1 MSKQY
6 IYTSP
11 DGGKTVYQNEFGK
24 LEKTV
29 ISMPEEVKAQ
39 EQIEQENNMVGC
51 PAIAIRR
58 KHPGLQ
64 EAWDQYKTMWEL
76 AVTEEDLNADYD
88 D

>member
-39 EQIEQENNMVGC
+39 EQIEQE
-51 PAIAIRR
+51 IT
-58 KHPGLQ
+58 
-64 EAWDQYKTMWEL
+64 W
-76 AVTEEDLNADYD
+76 
-88 D
+88 

>member
-1 MSKQY
+1 
-6 IYTSP
+6 
-11 DGGKTVYQNEFGK
+11 
-24 LEKTV
+24 
-29 ISMPEEVKAQ
+29 
-39 EQIEQENNMVGC
+39 MVGW